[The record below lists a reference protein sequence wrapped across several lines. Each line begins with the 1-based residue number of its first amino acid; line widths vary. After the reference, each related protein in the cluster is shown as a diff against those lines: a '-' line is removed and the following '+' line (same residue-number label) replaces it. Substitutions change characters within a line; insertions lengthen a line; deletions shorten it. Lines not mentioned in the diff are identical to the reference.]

1 MGMDLPMVI
10 YAPAGLNMMQVRLQK
25 LGFSVWMEIE
35 DWFTGFTWPQR
46 CQCRFSPP
54 TMSGC

>member
-35 DWFTGFTWPQR
+35 DWFTEKIGFEDII
-46 CQCRFSPP
+46 CELAYESI
-54 TMSGC
+54 